1 MSRQA
6 GELDT
11 LAEDMRRHLHLPRT
25 PEERVAVRI
34 ESDLREAQRR
44 RELDEE
50 EVTDSEWECH
60 ALRLAERQAGGHP
73 PWLGSKDG

>member
-1 MSRQA
+1 MA
-6 GELDT
+6 
-11 LAEDMRRHLHLPRT
+11 A
-25 PEERVAVRI
+25 RI

-60 ALRLAERQAGGHP
+60 ALHLAERQAGGHP